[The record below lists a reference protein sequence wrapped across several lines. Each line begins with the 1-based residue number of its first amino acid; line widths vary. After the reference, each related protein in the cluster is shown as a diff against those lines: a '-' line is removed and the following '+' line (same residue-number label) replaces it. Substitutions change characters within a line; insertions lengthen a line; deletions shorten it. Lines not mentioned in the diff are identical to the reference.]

1 MKNCYLLQQRPKT
14 IPIMTTQPYLYVTTF
29 WHVLLGTCIVQTTDF
44 KVNIVRRTT
53 FLKAMNNILNP
64 CDDLSFEFLNEFLNF
79 IYICITKEGQLLTL
93 FGITLLCNTT
103 TSKIEKLMVIIN
115 RQHDLPS
122 NIFLNINQ
130 CNIISG
136 ISIYL
141 FIVYINTNSQYS
153 TFFVLHYLD
162 ITQKLFILKAYN

>member
-1 MKNCYLLQQRPKT
+1 
-14 IPIMTTQPYLYVTTF
+14 MTTWPYLYVTTF
-29 WHVLLGTCIVQTTDF
+29 WHVLLGTCIAQYRRQTSRS
-44 KVNIVRRTT
+44 ILVRRTT

-122 NIFLNINQ
+122 NIFLYINQ

-162 ITQKLFILKAYN
+162 ITQKLFILKAYT